1 MLRKT
6 LCLGLVAIVATL
18 GLSVESLGWGGA
30 HYSYHYG
37 GGYGGGG
44 YHYSYHAGGYGG
56 GGYHYGGGGSGGG
69 GGYRYGGGGGS
80 GGGGYHYG
88 GYHYGG
94 YHYGSYGGAA
104 GGYHYGY
111 ARLVASWERTGG
123 RPPRWSAA
131 LLSKQITI
139 QNSNILSQ

>member
-69 GGYRYGGGGGS
+69 AAIATAVAVAPVAAAITTAAITTAAMAGPRAAITMAMRAPGS
-80 GGGGYHYG
+80 LLGTDRRP
-88 GYHYGG
+88 
-94 YHYGSYGGAA
+94 AA
-104 GGYHYGY
+104 
-111 ARLVASWERTGG
+111 LVVG
-123 RPPRWSAA
+123 RPSFQTDNNPEFEQPVAV
-131 LLSKQITI
+131 KP
-139 QNSNILSQ
+139 